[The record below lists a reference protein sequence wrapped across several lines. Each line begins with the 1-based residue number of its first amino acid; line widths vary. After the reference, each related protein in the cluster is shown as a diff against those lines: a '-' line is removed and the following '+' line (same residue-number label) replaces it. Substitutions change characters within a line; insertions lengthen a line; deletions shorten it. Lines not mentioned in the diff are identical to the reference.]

1 MNRRLRCLHMSQK
14 KLNGAG
20 YCWKNSGGAL
30 REVTCKQTVFEDWA
44 KEGGI
49 DAHQQEVSDVKA
61 SDESE
66 RQVQIDS
73 GSE

>member
-1 MNRRLRCLHMSQK
+1 MSQK

-61 SDESE
+61 SDENE

-73 GSE
+73 GSERRESK